1 MPYETDYSR
10 RGLVKL
16 MLRMPALRGQLQV
29 LGTRNPD
36 FLSLCGA
43 FEEASATLERLRG
56 EHLNYMK
63 SEIAEYENICQE
75 LEQEII
81 SMCGR

>member
-1 MPYETDYSR
+1 MSNEIDYSR

-16 MLRMPALRGQLQV
+16 MLRMPALRGELQA
-29 LGTRNPD
+29 LGIRNPD

-43 FEEASATLERLRG
+43 FEEASDTLERLRQ
-56 EHLNYMK
+56 ENRNYKK

-75 LEQEII
+75 IEQEII
-81 SMCGR
+81 QMCSR

>member
-1 MPYETDYSR
+1 MSNEIDYSR

-16 MLRMPALRGQLQV
+16 MLRMPALRGQLQA
-29 LGTRNPD
+29 LGVRNPD

-43 FEEASATLERLRG
+43 LEEASDKLERLRQ
-56 EHLNYMK
+56 ESLNYKK
-63 SEIAEYENICQE
+63 SEIAEYEIICQE

-81 SMCGR
+81 QMCSR